1 MTNVNTFTNI
11 DIDRTAAAIKEIYDY
26 VRDFDYMDKAV
37 ALHVRLT
44 RYFRNKIRQGESY
57 ELLSLAVNK
66 AITLD
71 HYLDAEAIRAYV
83 EYQEDL
89 QGLES

>member
-1 MTNVNTFTNI
+1 MTNVNTFTNV

-44 RYFRNKIRQGESY
+44 RYLRNKIKRGESY
-57 ELLSLAVNK
+57 ELLSLAINK
-66 AITLD
+66 AVTLD
-71 HYLDAEAIRAYV
+71 HYITADALRAYV